1 MSALEAESGD
11 RIRLDAVPDAGI
23 PPPDLLNRR
32 FSEIEVQPLEFNLRL
47 SLPEPPPAPLAVGET
62 ARLLFDVSHLPP
74 PGRDGEKPGDV
85 LPVEITEV
93 SGATA
98 DQKAGVTVKI
108 GDPQH
113 SLGLLA
119 WRVQAQRKRGQIAFP
134 STIMVEFTPHYG
146 RAEGQVLRIPAAAL
160 ARRGDDAFVWREI
173 KGFALPVWVRALGL
187 IDGDVLVTERTGAR
201 GMPVRPDDWRRLSA
215 YQRGETLRA
224 ALHPDDA
231 RVNHLLAKDTAI
243 VAKPDESLS
252 AAPPSGSAMQTFE
265 AGTAA
270 KTRAETLLAM
280 GTRAIDEL
288 GKQAGEQS
296 ADALKLLD
304 GISASTANLQQV
316 STALMPLMTKFRTV
330 SGLRRLWQ
338 WFTGELL
345 EREVFFPTVCG
356 QIEQLAGQGES
367 GDLELAD
374 QSRLLLE
381 HAVAMEEHIRQL
393 ELDIEAGRLMLSPEA
408 TQRREAAGFD
418 PHEHARL
425 SRRLG
430 NLEAMATA
438 LRLTQ
443 AQFKVAVEHA
453 QAVSDRFKEVRVLL
467 LPIWKQRMGFE
478 LFSQRVTQAAE

>member
-1 MSALEAESGD
+1 MNRLQRDTESMESMSLNDLFRQDIGGLQALAVIVGLYLVAWCSNSAPGTLSAWFGAQGSLRAYVVEETPADHPVCRSAACTYPVAAAREARPVFVAPANYAAPPATTLAAPEGRFIVLETVWMRNDGFTWPLPGKGYVIGLTTSLAKETGYPSPSNYPPLAVETPAYALSALEAESGD

-252 AAPPSGSAMQTFE
+252 AGSAIRI
-265 AGTAA
+265 G
-270 KTRAETLLAM
+270 
-280 GTRAIDEL
+280 D
-288 GKQAGEQS
+288 
-296 ADALKLLD
+296 
-304 GISASTANLQQV
+304 ANL
-316 STALMPLMTKFRTV
+316 
-330 SGLRRLWQ
+330 
-338 WFTGELL
+338 
-345 EREVFFPTVCG
+345 
-356 QIEQLAGQGES
+356 
-367 GDLELAD
+367 
-374 QSRLLLE
+374 
-381 HAVAMEEHIRQL
+381 
-393 ELDIEAGRLMLSPEA
+393 
-408 TQRREAAGFD
+408 
-418 PHEHARL
+418 
-425 SRRLG
+425 
-430 NLEAMATA
+430 
-438 LRLTQ
+438 
-443 AQFKVAVEHA
+443 
-453 QAVSDRFKEVRVLL
+453 
-467 LPIWKQRMGFE
+467 
-478 LFSQRVTQAAE
+478 